1 MRSAPGLGS
10 WIRLPLAPLGLALAA
25 AIWLVAGAAAPASAL
40 TIDPNPVSFFQIT
53 DEDTDAFVS
62 GTITWIET
70 ATGIPSGGTQLAG
83 TTGVSDLSL
92 VFEVTLDAGSD
103 SIDSVGVGVF
113 LVNSTGAG
121 TIAGTGDVAVGSVSG
136 TAGTRIFNFTG
147 NLDAEETSDRFFIS
161 YASLSEGQSVT
172 FMISPADGSADF
184 TVTSTLVAVPE
195 ASALMLLGIAGLA
208 TAPAWLRRR
217 RRGA

>member
-40 TIDPNPVSFFQIT
+40 TIDPNPVVFDNGS
-53 DEDTDAFVS
+53 VS

-70 ATGIPSGGTQLAG
+70 ATGNPGTQLAG

-92 VFEVTLDAGSD
+92 VFEVTLDAGSE
-103 SIDSVGVGVF
+103 SIDSVGVGIF

-161 YASLSEGQSVT
+161 YASLSEGQNVS
-172 FMISPADGSADF
+172 FMISPADGSSDF

>member
-40 TIDPNPVSFFQIT
+40 SISPNPVVFDNGS
-53 DEDTDAFVS
+53 VS

-103 SIDSVGVGVF
+103 SIDSVGVGIF

-121 TIAGTGDVAVGSVSG
+121 TIAGTGDVAIGSVSG

-147 NLDAEETSDRFFIS
+147 DLDAGETSDRFFIS